1 MKQILSRIRPRLTRT
16 LAANGFMLVFI
27 ILTGIGAFMILPAI
41 GFIVAGLA
49 SGLYGFLL
57 GSE

>member
-1 MKQILSRIRPRLTRT
+1 MLKLFSQIKMKVSR
-16 LAANGFMLVFI
+16 AFVANTFMLIFI
-27 ILTGIGAFMILPAI
+27 ILTGIGTYMILPAA
-41 GFIVAGLA
+41 GFIVAGIA